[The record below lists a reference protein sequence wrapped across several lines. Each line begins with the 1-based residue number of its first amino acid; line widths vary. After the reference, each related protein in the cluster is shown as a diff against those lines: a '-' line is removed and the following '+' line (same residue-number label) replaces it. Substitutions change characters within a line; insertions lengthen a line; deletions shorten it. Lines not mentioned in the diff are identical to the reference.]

1 MLDLKK
7 EEKKVEELVA
17 NREEMISE
25 RKKIQK
31 GPERNQL
38 TNREIEI
45 EETDQNVKNVI
56 VQDSQEIMIEEEKG
70 STDKEEDR
78 DNTVIEKTEETEE
91 TEESEAIE
99 AIEVI
104 KLIKLIKVIE
114 EIEARDNRE
123 EKIKDKL
130 RKQSE
135 TKLMSTDSIIEQNAS
150 Y

>member
-91 TEESEAIE
+91 SEAIE